1 MVIGTPC
8 PPIGGLT
15 FIKGAPFAVPGPPGH
30 GRVLV
35 LEFWATWC
43 GPCVQTVPHLTE
55 IQHAY
60 RERGVTVLGISTEN
74 NVQKVRQFV
83 DSKGSTMDYT
93 VAVDLGGEATE
104 GLLRA
109 AGARGIPHAFI
120 VDASN
125 TIRYSG
131 HPMDPSFQTAL
142 QQAVATAGSASSGA
156 APKPGGEAL
165 PLISASFEELMGMSV
180 KELKGLLA
188 ERGISMAGAAEK
200 ADLARLVQEQA
211 SKDWIGADYVRAS
224 KPLARPFTTNLPM
237 FSNTMDQVTKQNSI
251 TSAPAQLRYRMLAAS
266 RLPTSQRAF
275 STTSRRSCVLVQAK
289 FSYAPL
295 VDAIGKEMMKKDIPK
310 VKVGDT
316 VKANVAVVEGKGKT
330 RTQKLEGTI
339 IAEHGAG
346 INKTV
351 TFRRVFQGIGIE
363 LIMPLHSPALQG
375 FEHVRTGRVR
385 RAKLYFLRSRV
396 GKAAKLK
403 EVIVKRAAKVP
414 KAAAPKAAAPEAAAP
429 EVAPAA
435 AEAVP
440 AEQKA

>member
-55 IQHAY
+55 LQHAY

-131 HPMDPSFQTAL
+131 HPMDPTFQTAL
-142 QQAVATAGSASSGA
+142 QQAVATAGSASSGVG
-156 APKPGGEAL
+156 PKPGGEAL

-211 SKDWIGADYVRAS
+211 SK
-224 KPLARPFTTNLPM
+224 
-237 FSNTMDQVTKQNSI
+237 
-251 TSAPAQLRYRMLAAS
+251 
-266 RLPTSQRAF
+266 
-275 STTSRRSCVLVQAK
+275 VQYYK
-289 FSYAPL
+289 
-295 VDAIGKEMMKKDIPK
+295 
-310 VKVGDT
+310 
-316 VKANVAVVEGKGKT
+316 
-330 RTQKLEGTI
+330 
-339 IAEHGAG
+339 
-346 INKTV
+346 
-351 TFRRVFQGIGIE
+351 
-363 LIMPLHSPALQG
+363 
-375 FEHVRTGRVR
+375 
-385 RAKLYFLRSRV
+385 
-396 GKAAKLK
+396 
-403 EVIVKRAAKVP
+403 
-414 KAAAPKAAAPEAAAP
+414 
-429 EVAPAA
+429 
-435 AEAVP
+435 
-440 AEQKA
+440 

>member
-1 MVIGTPC
+1 
-8 PPIGGLT
+8 
-15 FIKGAPFAVPGPPGH
+15 
-30 GRVLV
+30 
-35 LEFWATWC
+35 
-43 GPCVQTVPHLTE
+43 
-55 IQHAY
+55 
-60 RERGVTVLGISTEN
+60 
-74 NVQKVRQFV
+74 
-83 DSKGSTMDYT
+83 
-93 VAVDLGGEATE
+93 
-104 GLLRA
+104 
-109 AGARGIPHAFI
+109 
-120 VDASN
+120 
-125 TIRYSG
+125 
-131 HPMDPSFQTAL
+131 
-142 QQAVATAGSASSGA
+142 
-156 APKPGGEAL
+156 
-165 PLISASFEELMGMSV
+165 
-180 KELKGLLA
+180 
-188 ERGISMAGAAEK
+188 
-200 ADLARLVQEQA
+200 
-211 SKDWIGADYVRAS
+211 
-224 KPLARPFTTNLPM
+224 
-237 FSNTMDQVTKQNSI
+237 
-251 TSAPAQLRYRMLAAS
+251 MLAAS

-429 EVAPAA
+429 QVAPAA
-435 AEAVP
+435 TEAVP